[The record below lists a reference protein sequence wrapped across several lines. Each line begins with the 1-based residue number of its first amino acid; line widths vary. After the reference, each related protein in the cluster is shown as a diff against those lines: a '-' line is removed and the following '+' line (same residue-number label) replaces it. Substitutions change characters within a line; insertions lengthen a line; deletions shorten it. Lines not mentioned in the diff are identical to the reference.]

1 MLTLTLL
8 LRAHGHSDHIETIKS
23 GRIMANFRPI
33 EMPIGSDSPLSAAVM
48 NRDRDTLSM
57 VAEAVKHKQ
66 TLLAF
71 QPVIVA
77 GQGGR
82 VGFYEGLIRVMDET
96 GRIIPAKDFMPV
108 VERAELGREID
119 VIALSMGMRTLHQN
133 PSVRLSIN
141 MSARSIGYQSW
152 MQTLNRWLKK
162 DATIG
167 ERLILEITESSAMD
181 QPELVVDF
189 MDRLSMRGI
198 CFALD
203 DFGAGYTAL
212 RFLKDFFFD
221 VLKIDMQFCNGIAD
235 DRDLQVLTKA
245 MIDIGRHFDMLVVA
259 EGIERAQDV
268 EVLQQMGVDCL
279 QGYYFCAPEVRP
291 SWLFNP
297 QARGKKVGIRA

>member
-1 MLTLTLL
+1 MTTQNPQPC
-8 LRAHGHSDHIETIKS
+8 GKF
-23 GRIMANFRPI
+23 MANFRPV
-33 EMPIGSDSPLSAAVM
+33 EMPLGSDNPLSEAVK

-57 VAEAVKHKQ
+57 VEEAVRHNQ

-71 QPVIVA
+71 QPVMVA
-77 GQGGR
+77 GQSNR

-119 VIALSMGMRTLHQN
+119 VVALNMGMRTLHQH
-133 PSVRLSIN
+133 PSLRLSIN
-141 MSARSIGYQSW
+141 MSARSIGYQRW
-152 MQTLNRWLKK
+152 MQTLNRWLKR
-162 DATIG
+162 DASVG

-189 MDRLSMRGI
+189 MDRLSARGI

-212 RFLKDFFFD
+212 RYLKDFFFD
-221 VLKIDMQFCNGIAD
+221 VLKIDMQFCNGISKD
-235 DRDLQVLTKA
+235 PDMQVLTQA

-259 EGIERAQDV
+259 EGVECVQDV

-291 SWLFNP
+291 DWLFDSRNG
-297 QARGKKVGIRA
+297 GKKTDLQA

>member
-1 MLTLTLL
+1 
-8 LRAHGHSDHIETIKS
+8 
-23 GRIMANFRPI
+23 MANFRPI
-33 EMPIGSDSPLSAAVM
+33 EMPIGEDSPLSAAVM
-48 NRDRDTLSM
+48 TRDRNTLSM
-57 VAEAVKHKQ
+57 VAEAVKHDQ

-71 QPVIVA
+71 QPVVVA
-77 GQGGR
+77 DQGNR
-82 VGFYEGLIRVMDET
+82 VGFYEALIRVMDDT

-119 VIALSMGMRTLHQN
+119 VAALNMGLRTLHQN

-152 MQTLNRWLKK
+152 MQTLNRWLRK
-162 DATIG
+162 DSSVG

-189 MDRLSMRGI
+189 MDRLSARGI

-203 DFGAGYTAL
+203 DFGAGFTAL
-212 RFLKDFFFD
+212 RYLKDFFFD

-235 DRDLQVLTKA
+235 DRDMQILTKA

-259 EGIERAQDV
+259 EGVERVQDV
-268 EVLQQMGVDCL
+268 QVLHTMGVDCL

-291 SWLFNP
+291 DWLFN
-297 QARGKKVGIRA
+297 ARGRGKKTGTRT